1 MARGTKTG
9 GRQKGTPN
17 KTTAELKSVINKLIG
32 DYQDSG
38 QMAQDL
44 MSIEDPRERLTTAC
58 KLMEYVIPK
67 MRSVETDVHLDNDGT
82 QTLMAK
88 LKELSTK

>member
-82 QTLMAK
+82 QTLMDK

>member
-82 QTLMAK
+82 QTLMDK
-88 LKELSTK
+88 LKELSQT

>member
-1 MARGTKTG
+1 MARGAKTG

-67 MRSVETDVHLDNDGT
+67 MRSVETDVHLDDDAQKT
-82 QTLMAK
+82 IRDK

>member
-67 MRSVETDVHLDNDGT
+67 MRSVETDVHLENDGT
-82 QTLMAK
+82 QTLMDK

>member
-82 QTLMAK
+82 QTLRDK

>member
-82 QTLMAK
+82 QTLMDK
-88 LKELSTK
+88 LKELSQA